1 MLITSALVFYLGEA
15 ITFSYER
22 SNGIIEKRL
31 INKEGAEM
39 ELANKM
45 LHALEHED
53 MALAKKYFDEVVQA
67 GTDEEQYYL
76 AEELFTLGFLDET
89 EDLYE
94 LLLAKYKD
102 EGELLV
108 RAAEVALEKDDID
121 SAQDYLEKVNKED
134 EAYIESL
141 LVLADLYQMQGL
153 FEVSEQKLLEAKQMA
168 PNEPIINFALGEYYL
183 SQARFASAVQ
193 SYQTAVEAGLTII
206 SNGAV
211 SVYERIAEA
220 FAASGAFEEALS
232 YYERALEDKES
243 VDTLFGM
250 GLTAYQAKDYT
261 KAIHALEHLREHDPS
276 YTTLYSYLAKS
287 YEENG
292 EPEKAIAV
300 LRDGLTQD
308 EFNKEMFL
316 EAGKLAVTLRLPEE
330 AEEFYRQ
337 AIVLDEEYSEAI
349 MQLNKLLLAKEDY
362 EGVIELVE
370 GLGEEVI
377 SEPQIFWDVS
387 VAYQETEQYNKAK
400 ANYELA
406 YSHFTNNPTF
416 LKEYGLFLREEGEY
430 AKSQEVFRNYLELEP
445 EDTEILSLF
454 D

>member
-1 MLITSALVFYLGEA
+1 MLITSALVFYLREA
-15 ITFSYER
+15 ITFSYKR
-22 SNGIIEKRL
+22 TNGIIEKRL
-31 INKEGAEM
+31 IIKEGAEM

-108 RAAEVALEKDDID
+108 HAAEVALEKDDID
-121 SAQDYLEKVNKED
+121 SAQDHLEKVNKED

-153 FEVSEQKLLEAKQMA
+153 FEVSEQKLLEAKQIA
-168 PNEPIINFALGEYYL
+168 PNEPIIDFALGEYYL

-243 VDTLFGM
+243 IDTLFGM

-300 LRDGLTQD
+300 LKDGLMQD

-316 EAGKLAVTLRLPEE
+316 EAGKLAVKLRLPEE

-349 MQLNKLLLAKEDY
+349 MQLNKLLIAQENY

-416 LKEYGLFLREEGEY
+416 LKEYGLFLREEGEH
-430 AKSQEVFRNYLELEP
+430 AKSQEVLRNYLELEP

>member
-1 MLITSALVFYLGEA
+1 
-15 ITFSYER
+15 
-22 SNGIIEKRL
+22 
-31 INKEGAEM
+31 M

-67 GTDEEQYYL
+67 GTDEEQFFL
-76 AEELFTLGFLDET
+76 AEELFALGFLDET

-108 RAAEVALEKDDID
+108 RAAEVALEKDDMD

-134 EAYIESL
+134 EVYVESL

-153 FEVSEQKLLEAKQMA
+153 FEVSEQKLLEAKQIA
-168 PNEPIINFALGEYYL
+168 PNEPIIDFALGEYYL

-193 SYQTAVEAGLTII
+193 SYETAVEAGLTII

-220 FAASGAFEEALS
+220 FSASGAFEEALP

-250 GLTAYQAKDYT
+250 GLTAYQAKEYT
-261 KAIHALEHLREHDPS
+261 KAIHALEHLREHDPA

-292 EPEKAIAV
+292 EPEKAIEV

-337 AIVLDEEYSEAI
+337 AIVLDEEFSEAI
-349 MQLNKLLLAKEDY
+349 MQLNKLLLTREDY

-370 GLGEEVI
+370 GLGEEII

-406 YSHFTNNPTF
+406 YPHFTNNPTF
-416 LKEYGLFLREEGEY
+416 LKEYGLFLREEGEHS
-430 AKSQEVFRNYLELEP
+430 KSQQILRSYLELEP

>member
-1 MLITSALVFYLGEA
+1 MLTTSVLVFYLGEA

-168 PNEPIINFALGEYYL
+168 PNEPVIDFALGEYYL

>member
-1 MLITSALVFYLGEA
+1 MLTTSVLVFYLGEA

-168 PNEPIINFALGEYYL
+168 PNEPIIDFALGEYYL

-250 GLTAYQAKDYT
+250 GLTDYQAKDYT

>member
-1 MLITSALVFYLGEA
+1 MLITSVLVFYLGEA

-168 PNEPIINFALGEYYL
+168 PNEPIIDFALGEYYL

>member
-1 MLITSALVFYLGEA
+1 
-15 ITFSYER
+15 
-22 SNGIIEKRL
+22 
-31 INKEGAEM
+31 M

-67 GTDEEQYYL
+67 GTDEEQFFL
-76 AEELFTLGFLDET
+76 AEELFALGFLDET

-108 RAAEVALEKDDID
+108 RAAEVALEKDDLD
-121 SAQDYLEKVNKED
+121 SAQDYLEKVNKKD
-134 EAYIESL
+134 EAYVESL

-153 FEVSEQKLLEAKQMA
+153 FEVSEQKLIEAKQIA
-168 PNEPIINFALGEYYL
+168 ANEPIIDFALGEYYL

-206 SNGAV
+206 ANGAV

-220 FAASGAFEEALS
+220 FAASGAFEEALP

-250 GLTAYQAKDYT
+250 GLTAFQAKDYT
-261 KAIHALEHLREHDPS
+261 KAIHALEHLREHDPAYS
-276 YTTLYSYLAKS
+276 TLYSYLAKS

-292 EPEKAIAV
+292 EPEKAIEV
-300 LRDGLTQD
+300 LKDGLSQD
-308 EFNKEMFL
+308 EFNKELFL

-330 AEEFYRQ
+330 AEEFFRQ

-349 MQLNKLLLAKEDY
+349 MQLNKLLLARENY

-377 SEPQIFWDVS
+377 FEPQIFWDVS

-406 YSHFTNNPTF
+406 YPHFTNNPTF
-416 LKEYGLFLREEGEY
+416 LKEYGLFLREEGEHE
-430 AKSQEVFRNYLELEP
+430 KSQQILRNYLELEP
-445 EDTEILSLF
+445 EDTEILSLV

>member
-1 MLITSALVFYLGEA
+1 
-15 ITFSYER
+15 
-22 SNGIIEKRL
+22 
-31 INKEGAEM
+31 M

-168 PNEPIINFALGEYYL
+168 PNEPIIDFALGEYYL

-400 ANYELA
+400 ANYELT

-430 AKSQEVFRNYLELEP
+430 AKSQEVLRNYLELEP

>member
-1 MLITSALVFYLGEA
+1 MLTTSVLVFYLGEA

-102 EGELLV
+102 ESELLV

-168 PNEPIINFALGEYYL
+168 PNEPIIDFALGEYYL

-430 AKSQEVFRNYLELEP
+430 AKSQEVLRNYLELEP

>member
-1 MLITSALVFYLGEA
+1 MLNTSALVFYLREA
-15 ITFSYER
+15 ITFSYEG

-31 INKEGAEM
+31 IIKEGAEM

-76 AEELFTLGFLDET
+76 AEELFALGFLDET

-108 RAAEVALEKDDID
+108 RAAEVALEKDDMD
-121 SAQDYLEKVNKED
+121 AAQDYLEKVNKED

-168 PNEPIINFALGEYYL
+168 PNEPIIDFALGEYYL

-220 FAASGAFEEALS
+220 FAASGAFEEALP

-337 AIVLDEEYSEAI
+337 AIVLDEEFSEAI
-349 MQLNKLLLAKEDY
+349 MQLNKLLLAKENY

-406 YSHFTNNPTF
+406 YPHFTNNPTF
-416 LKEYGLFLREEGEY
+416 LKEYGLFLREEDEH
-430 AKSQEVFRNYLELEP
+430 AKSQEVLRSYLELEP

>member
-1 MLITSALVFYLGEA
+1 MLITSALVFYLREA
-15 ITFSYER
+15 ITFSYKR
-22 SNGIIEKRL
+22 TNGIIEKRL
-31 INKEGAEM
+31 IIKEGAEM

-153 FEVSEQKLLEAKQMA
+153 FEVSEQKLLEAKQIA
-168 PNEPIINFALGEYYL
+168 PNEPIIDFALGEYYL

-243 VDTLFGM
+243 IDTLFGM

-276 YTTLYSYLAKS
+276 YTTLY
-287 YEENG
+287 
-292 EPEKAIAV
+292 
-300 LRDGLTQD
+300 LT
-308 EFNKEMFL
+308 
-316 EAGKLAVTLRLPEE
+316 
-330 AEEFYRQ
+330 
-337 AIVLDEEYSEAI
+337 
-349 MQLNKLLLAKEDY
+349 
-362 EGVIELVE
+362 
-370 GLGEEVI
+370 
-377 SEPQIFWDVS
+377 
-387 VAYQETEQYNKAK
+387 
-400 ANYELA
+400 
-406 YSHFTNNPTF
+406 
-416 LKEYGLFLREEGEY
+416 
-430 AKSQEVFRNYLELEP
+430 
-445 EDTEILSLF
+445 
-454 D
+454 

>member
-1 MLITSALVFYLGEA
+1 
-15 ITFSYER
+15 
-22 SNGIIEKRL
+22 
-31 INKEGAEM
+31 M

-67 GTDEEQYYL
+67 GTDEEQFFL
-76 AEELFTLGFLDET
+76 AEELFALGFLDET

-108 RAAEVALEKDDID
+108 RAAEVALEKDDLD
-121 SAQDYLEKVNKED
+121 SAQDYLEKVNKKD
-134 EAYIESL
+134 EAYVESL

-153 FEVSEQKLLEAKQMA
+153 FEVSEQKLIEAKQIA
-168 PNEPIINFALGEYYL
+168 ANEPIIDFALGEYYL

-193 SYQTAVEAGLTII
+193 SYHTAVEAGLTII
-206 SNGAV
+206 ANGAV

-220 FAASGAFEEALS
+220 FAASGAFEEALP

-250 GLTAYQAKDYT
+250 GLTAFQAKDYT
-261 KAIHALEHLREHDPS
+261 KAIHALEHLREHDPAYS
-276 YTTLYSYLAKS
+276 TLYSYLAKS

-292 EPEKAIAV
+292 EPEKAIEV
-300 LRDGLTQD
+300 LKDGLSQD
-308 EFNKEMFL
+308 EFNKELFL

-330 AEEFYRQ
+330 AEEFFRQ

-349 MQLNKLLLAKEDY
+349 MQLNKLLLARENY

-406 YSHFTNNPTF
+406 YPHFTNNPTF
-416 LKEYGLFLREEGEY
+416 LKEYGLFLREEGEHE
-430 AKSQEVFRNYLELEP
+430 KSQQILRNYLELEP
-445 EDTEILSLF
+445 EDTEILSLV

>member
-1 MLITSALVFYLGEA
+1 
-15 ITFSYER
+15 
-22 SNGIIEKRL
+22 
-31 INKEGAEM
+31 M

-67 GTDEEQYYL
+67 GTDEEQFFL
-76 AEELFTLGFLDET
+76 AEELFALGFLDET

-108 RAAEVALEKDDID
+108 RAAEVALEKDDLD
-121 SAQDYLEKVNKED
+121 SAQDYLEKVNKKD
-134 EAYIESL
+134 EAYVESL

-153 FEVSEQKLLEAKQMA
+153 FEVSEQKLIEAKQIA
-168 PNEPIINFALGEYYL
+168 ANEPIIDFALGEYYL

-206 SNGAV
+206 ANGAV

-220 FAASGAFEEALS
+220 FAASGAFEEALP

-250 GLTAYQAKDYT
+250 GLTAFQAKDYT
-261 KAIHALEHLREHDPS
+261 KAIHALEHLREHDPAYS
-276 YTTLYSYLAKS
+276 TLYSYLAKS

-292 EPEKAIAV
+292 EPEKAIEV
-300 LRDGLTQD
+300 LKDGLSQD
-308 EFNKEMFL
+308 EFNKELFL
-316 EAGKLAVTLRLPEE
+316 EAGKLAVTLRLPDE
-330 AEEFYRQ
+330 AEEFFRQ

-349 MQLNKLLLAKEDY
+349 MQLNKLLLARENY

-406 YSHFTNNPTF
+406 YPHFTNNPTF
-416 LKEYGLFLREEGEY
+416 LKEYGLFLREEGEHE
-430 AKSQEVFRNYLELEP
+430 KSQQILRNYLELEP
-445 EDTEILSLF
+445 EDTEILSLV

>member
-1 MLITSALVFYLGEA
+1 MLTTSVLVFYLGEA

-168 PNEPIINFALGEYYL
+168 PNEPIIDFALGEYYL

>member
-1 MLITSALVFYLGEA
+1 MLTTSVLVFYLGEA

-168 PNEPIINFALGEYYL
+168 PNEPIIDFALGEYYL

-193 SYQTAVEAGLTII
+193 SYQTAIEAGLTII

>member
-1 MLITSALVFYLGEA
+1 
-15 ITFSYER
+15 
-22 SNGIIEKRL
+22 
-31 INKEGAEM
+31 M

-168 PNEPIINFALGEYYL
+168 PNEPIIDFALGEYYL

-193 SYQTAVEAGLTII
+193 SYQTSVEAGLTII

-406 YSHFTNNPTF
+406 YPHFTNNSTF

-430 AKSQEVFRNYLELEP
+430 AKSQEVLRNYLELEP

>member
-1 MLITSALVFYLGEA
+1 
-15 ITFSYER
+15 
-22 SNGIIEKRL
+22 
-31 INKEGAEM
+31 M

-168 PNEPIINFALGEYYL
+168 PNEPIIDFALGEYYL

-193 SYQTAVEAGLTII
+193 SYQTVVEAGLTII

-316 EAGKLAVTLRLPEE
+316 DAGKLAFTLRLPEE

-400 ANYELA
+400 VIYELA
-406 YSHFTNNPTF
+406 YPHFTNNPTF

-430 AKSQEVFRNYLELEP
+430 AKSQEVLRNYLELEP

>member
-1 MLITSALVFYLGEA
+1 
-15 ITFSYER
+15 
-22 SNGIIEKRL
+22 
-31 INKEGAEM
+31 M

-67 GTDEEQYYL
+67 GTDEEQFFL
-76 AEELFTLGFLDET
+76 AEELFALGFLDET

-108 RAAEVALEKDDID
+108 RAAEVALEKDDMD

-134 EAYIESL
+134 EVYVESL

-153 FEVSEQKLLEAKQMA
+153 FEVSEQKLLEAKQIA
-168 PNEPIINFALGEYYL
+168 PNEPIIDFALGEYYL

-193 SYQTAVEAGLTII
+193 SYETAVEAGLTII

-220 FAASGAFEEALS
+220 FSASGAFEEALP

-250 GLTAYQAKDYT
+250 GLTAYQAKEYT
-261 KAIHALEHLREHDPS
+261 KAIHALEHLREHDPA

-292 EPEKAIAV
+292 EPEKAIEV

-337 AIVLDEEYSEAI
+337 AIVLDEEFSEAI
-349 MQLNKLLLAKEDY
+349 MQLNKLLLTREDY

-370 GLGEEVI
+370 GLGEEII

-406 YSHFTNNPTF
+406 HPHFTNNPTF
-416 LKEYGLFLREEGEY
+416 LKEYGLFLREEAEH
-430 AKSQEVFRNYLELEP
+430 AKSQQILRSYLELEP

>member
-1 MLITSALVFYLGEA
+1 MLITSALVFYLREA
-15 ITFSYER
+15 ITFSYKR
-22 SNGIIEKRL
+22 TNGIIEKRL
-31 INKEGAEM
+31 IIKEGAEM

-153 FEVSEQKLLEAKQMA
+153 FEVSEQKLLEAKQIA
-168 PNEPIINFALGEYYL
+168 PNEPIIDFALGEYYL

-243 VDTLFGM
+243 IDTLFGM

-300 LRDGLTQD
+300 LKDGLMQD

-316 EAGKLAVTLRLPEE
+316 EAGKLAVKLRLPEE

-349 MQLNKLLLAKEDY
+349 MQLNKLLIAQENY

-416 LKEYGLFLREEGEY
+416 LKEYGLFLRGEGEH
-430 AKSQEVFRNYLELEP
+430 AKSQEVLHNYLELEP

>member
-1 MLITSALVFYLGEA
+1 
-15 ITFSYER
+15 
-22 SNGIIEKRL
+22 
-31 INKEGAEM
+31 M

-67 GTDEEQYYL
+67 GTDEEQFFL
-76 AEELFTLGFLDET
+76 AEELFALGFLDET

-108 RAAEVALEKDDID
+108 RAAEVALEKDDLD
-121 SAQDYLEKVNKED
+121 SAQDYLEKVNKKD
-134 EAYIESL
+134 EAYVESL
-141 LVLADLYQMQGL
+141 LLLADLYQMQGL
-153 FEVSEQKLLEAKQMA
+153 FEVSEQKLIEAKQIA
-168 PNEPIINFALGEYYL
+168 ANEPIIDFALGEYYL

-206 SNGAV
+206 ANGAV

-220 FAASGAFEEALS
+220 FAASGAFEEALP

-250 GLTAYQAKDYT
+250 GLTAFQAKDYT
-261 KAIHALEHLREHDPS
+261 KAIHALEHLREHDPAYS
-276 YTTLYSYLAKS
+276 TLYSYLAKS

-292 EPEKAIAV
+292 EPEKAIEV
-300 LRDGLTQD
+300 LKDGLSQD
-308 EFNKEMFL
+308 EFNKELFL

-330 AEEFYRQ
+330 AEEFFRQ

-349 MQLNKLLLAKEDY
+349 MQLNKLLLARENY

-406 YSHFTNNPTF
+406 YPHFTNNPTF
-416 LKEYGLFLREEGEY
+416 LKEYGLFLREEGEHE
-430 AKSQEVFRNYLELEP
+430 KSQQILRNYLELEP
-445 EDTEILSLF
+445 EDTEILSLV

>member
-1 MLITSALVFYLGEA
+1 
-15 ITFSYER
+15 
-22 SNGIIEKRL
+22 
-31 INKEGAEM
+31 M

-76 AEELFTLGFLDET
+76 AEELFALGFLDET

-108 RAAEVALEKDDID
+108 RAAEVALEKDDMD
-121 SAQDYLEKVNKED
+121 AAQDYLEKVNKED

-168 PNEPIINFALGEYYL
+168 PNEPIIDFALGEYYL

-220 FAASGAFEEALS
+220 FAASGAFEEALP

-337 AIVLDEEYSEAI
+337 AIVLDEEFSEAI
-349 MQLNKLLLAKEDY
+349 MQLNKLLLAKENY

-406 YSHFTNNPTF
+406 YPHFTNNPTF
-416 LKEYGLFLREEGEY
+416 LKEYGLFLREEDEH
-430 AKSQEVFRNYLELEP
+430 AKSQEVLRSYLELEP

>member
-1 MLITSALVFYLGEA
+1 MLTTSVLVFYLGEA

-168 PNEPIINFALGEYYL
+168 PNEPIIDFALGEYYL

-193 SYQTAVEAGLTII
+193 SYQTVVEAGLTII

-316 EAGKLAVTLRLPEE
+316 DAGKLAFTLRLPEE

-400 ANYELA
+400 VIYELA
-406 YSHFTNNPTF
+406 YPHFTNNPTF

-430 AKSQEVFRNYLELEP
+430 AKSQEVLRNYLELEP

>member
-1 MLITSALVFYLGEA
+1 
-15 ITFSYER
+15 
-22 SNGIIEKRL
+22 
-31 INKEGAEM
+31 M

-168 PNEPIINFALGEYYL
+168 PNEPIIDFALGEYYL

-250 GLTAYQAKDYT
+250 GLTAYQAKYYT

-406 YSHFTNNPTF
+406 YPHFTNNPTF

-430 AKSQEVFRNYLELEP
+430 AKSQEVLRNYLELEP